1 MPRAETLVV
10 VAGVRISH
18 PERVIYPDLGLTK
31 LDVARY
37 YDAIGKWMLPHVRGR
52 PLTLVHCPN
61 GLNGACHYLRHSK
74 VWGPSA
80 LRRVQIREKTKVGTY
95 LVADTRDAI
104 VSLAQMGVLE
114 IHTWN
119 STIEDIE
126 HPDRLVWDLDP
137 GPKVTWPQIVAAA
150 RLLRSILK
158 SLRLEAWVKTTGGQG
173 LHIVVP
179 VKPVQEWSECLT
191 FARELAQSVERANP
205 AMFTTAYAKRGRES
219 KILIDYLRNN
229 RTNTSV
235 SAFSTRTR
243 PGAPVSVP
251 IGWSDLKTRQPND
264 NIASV
269 LKRFTRVVD
278 PWNDYWRCRQ
288 RIGNALAAL
297 ARV

>member
-37 YDAIGKWMLPHVRGR
+37 YDAIGKWMLPHVR
-52 PLTLVHCPN
+52 
-61 GLNGACHYLRHSK
+61 GACHYLRHSK

-150 RLLRSILK
+150 EDRYG
-158 SLRLEAWVKTTGGQG
+158 W
-173 LHIVVP
+173 
-179 VKPVQEWSECLT
+179 
-191 FARELAQSVERANP
+191 
-205 AMFTTAYAKRGRES
+205 KRGSRRRAG
-219 KILIDYLRNN
+219 KAC
-229 RTNTSV
+229 TS
-235 SAFSTRTR
+235 
-243 PGAPVSVP
+243 
-251 IGWSDLKTRQPND
+251 WSP
-264 NIASV
+264 
-269 LKRFTRVVD
+269 
-278 PWNDYWRCRQ
+278 
-288 RIGNALAAL
+288 
-297 ARV
+297 